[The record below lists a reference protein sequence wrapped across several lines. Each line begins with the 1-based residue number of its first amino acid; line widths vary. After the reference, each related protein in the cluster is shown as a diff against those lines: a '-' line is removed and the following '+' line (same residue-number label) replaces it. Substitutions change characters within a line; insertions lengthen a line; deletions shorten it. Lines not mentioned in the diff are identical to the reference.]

1 MTSVMY
7 IYYNMQCFS
16 VFHRQLEDRIVPE
29 PEDLELTNEARAS
42 DNARNT
48 IIARVSIFSEVT
60 W

>member
-1 MTSVMY
+1 MY
-7 IYYNMQCFS
+7 IYYHMQCFS